1 MNEYYDLLLNE
12 IRTFVPLS
20 DAEAI
25 LIKESFNASIL
36 KKKEFLIRKG
46 DLSNH
51 MNFVTSGCVKVYS
64 IGDDAMEHI
73 LQFGIAG
80 WWIND
85 LYAYL
90 TEKRSTLFVQA
101 ITDSVVLQI
110 HRDRLNKL
118 YDKVPMMD
126 RFFRIKTQNGY
137 VALQDRT
144 IRGMSESAEQ
154 RYSEFV
160 KRYRAIEQQIPQYMI
175 AAYLGITPEHL
186 SAIRKKINDSRLS

>member
-12 IRTFVPLS
+12 IRTFVPIS

-90 TEKRSTLFVQA
+90 TEKPSTLFVQA

-118 YDKVPMMD
+118 YDQVPMMD

-144 IRGMSESAEQ
+144 IRGMSEGAEQ